1 MEKRWVSQGVYEA
14 VQKMTEKAKESA
26 RKVEWMGRKD
36 GQFGVERGMRTSC
49 QPN

>member
-1 MEKRWVSQGVYEA
+1 MCDRCIADSE
-14 VQKMTEKAKESA
+14 KMTAKAKELA

-36 GQFGVERGMRTSC
+36 GKFGVERGMGTSC